1 MNFGLPK
8 KIGFVPEV
16 TIFRNANYFIFADVI
31 FKFGGLHNRPE
42 SEKIKNFLLI
52 NE

>member
-8 KIGFVPEV
+8 RIGFVPDV

-42 SEKIKNFLLI
+42 SEKNKKFLA
-52 NE
+52 NK